1 MVSRTTWPQ
10 FCFVFVIGT
19 DMDEGDGV
27 TGITDG
33 FVGPGLKELE
43 ELGPPRQ
50 AEKPSSGRTENN
62 NNFLFMAGLLGVRYT
77 AGW

>member
-1 MVSRTTWPQ
+1 
-10 FCFVFVIGT
+10 
-19 DMDEGDGV
+19 MDEGDGV

-33 FVGPGLKELE
+33 FIGPGLKKRE

-50 AEKPSSGRTENN
+50 AERPSSGRIENSN
-62 NNFLFMAGLLGVRYT
+62 SFLFMAGLLAVNYT